1 MFNKE
6 KDSHFNDNDIINS
19 ENSFESAFSD
29 KGPEFES
36 AFQEEKAE
44 KRYVFLTFVSPIILL
59 LVSLVSAI
67 LSWKH
72 QPVILYLA
80 VIIECF
86 VLSIIILRPGLKLR
100 KFLWAFIVLA
110 LIGLT
115 FIATLDGS
123 VYRET
128 KKKYRVIQQASQS
141 ENKADSDDPQD
152 YKDASAAYNWTE
164 EDFEN
169 LKPKEDTLRSII
181 KRHGKANYVEL
192 EPSGLKVE
200 YNRGDEKEYIDLTF
214 VKNKEGQYVYDGG
227 TATYPPDGVTVVDN
241 YSSDWTKEQLNRLR
255 TKDQEILGPAT
266 PLSEVV
272 REHPQADS
280 AQRRISVHSSGAMHK
295 TVDLDYSDQNSSI
308 EKAKFLRLSFEYN
321 EEKNDYYLIYNSAS
335 HYSW

>member
-19 ENSFESAFSD
+19 ENSFESAFSN
-29 KGPEFES
+29 KGPEFGS

-44 KRYVFLTFVSPIILL
+44 KRYFFLTLVLPLILLSVSWMSVFLSWRYKPI
-59 LVSLVSAI
+59 
-67 LSWKH
+67 
-72 QPVILYLA
+72 ILYLA
-80 VIIECF
+80 VIVACF
-86 VLSIIILRPGLKLR
+86 VLSIIIFRLGLKLG
-100 KFLWAFIVLA
+100 KFLFSAIVLA
-110 LIGLT
+110 LMGLSFFATIG
-115 FIATLDGS
+115 GS

-200 YNRGDEKEYIDLTF
+200 YSRGDKKEYIDLTF

-227 TATYPPDGVTVVDN
+227 TATYPLDGVTEVDN
-241 YSSDWTKEQLNRLR
+241 YSSNWTKEQINSLR
-255 TKDQEILGPAT
+255 TKDQAYLGPVT

-272 REHPQADS
+272 REHPQAKGAWRS
-280 AQRRISVHSSGAMHK
+280 ISVHSSGMIHK
-295 TVDLDYSDQNSSI
+295 TVDLDYTDQNSPI
-308 EKAKFLRLSFEYN
+308 EQAQSLRLSFEYN
-321 EEKNDYYLIYNSAS
+321 EKKKDYYLSYNSVARR
-335 HYSW
+335 HW